1 MIGTSYKDSKSYKVL
16 SLLKEYNEL
25 PEYISMKLSSI
36 HQKSEFGDYPIHVAS
51 VRGSID
57 ELRLLLANGADINAV
72 GEHGYTPLHNAVE
85 QGFIDVVAFLLAQGA
100 DVLIENDHHL
110 TAKALA
116 KIIDNDEIYQKIDEF
131 EKENCH

>member
-1 MIGTSYKDSKSYKVL
+1 MIGISYKDSKSYKVL

-25 PEYISMKLSSI
+25 PEYIGMKLSSI
-36 HQKSEFGDYPIHVAS
+36 HQKSEFGDYPIHIAS

-57 ELRLLLANGADINAV
+57 ELRLLLANGADVNAV

-85 QGFIDVVAFLLAQGA
+85 QGFFDVVAFLLAQGA

-116 KIIDNDEIYQKIDEF
+116 KIIDNDEIYQKIDDF
-131 EKENCH
+131 EKENYH

>member
-1 MIGTSYKDSKSYKVL
+1 MTGKSQKML
-16 SLLKEYNEL
+16 NLFKAYNEL
-25 PEYISMKLSSI
+25 PEYIGMKLSSI
-36 HQKSEFGDYPIHVAS
+36 HQKSAFADYPIHVAS

-57 ELRLLLANGADINAV
+57 ELSLLLANGADINAV

-85 QGFIDVVAFLLAQGA
+85 QGLVDVVAFLLAQGA

-116 KIIDNDEIYQKIDEF
+116 KIIDNDEIYQKLDAF
-131 EKENCH
+131 EKGNHH

>member
-1 MIGTSYKDSKSYKVL
+1 MIGTSYKDSKSYKML
-16 SLLKEYNEL
+16 NLLKKYNEL
-25 PEYISMKLSSI
+25 PEYIGMKLSSI
-36 HQKSEFGDYPIHVAS
+36 HQKSEFGDYPIHIAS

-72 GEHGYTPLHNAVE
+72 GEHGYTPLHNAAE

-116 KIIDNDEIYQKIDEF
+116 KIIDNDEIYQKIDDF

>member
-1 MIGTSYKDSKSYKVL
+1 MIDTSYKDSKSYKML

-25 PEYISMKLSSI
+25 PEYIGMKLSNI
-36 HQKSEFGDYPIHVAS
+36 HQKSEFGDYPIHIAS

-85 QGFIDVVAFLLAQGA
+85 QGFFDVVAFLLAQGA

-116 KIIDNDEIYQKIDEF
+116 KIIDNDEIYQKIDDF

>member
-25 PEYISMKLSSI
+25 PEYIGMKLSSI
-36 HQKSEFGDYPIHVAS
+36 HQKSEFGDYPIHIAS

-116 KIIDNDEIYQKIDEF
+116 KIIDNDEIYQKIDDF